1 MPPGTGRLG
10 ASEDGRVNPQE
21 LHVEEMKS
29 HQTKYD
35 RFASCMYEKKLTWAC
50 ANTPHLTRVPR
61 RPAGH
66 RARTGAY
73 GERRKA
79 PSGCVFH
86 VSQARERPFSFSPG
100 SFQQKC
106 LEPQNFNKSKTMI
119 FFPTSYQQRQNT
131 LRGLH
136 DRPPRGMQGNLNF
149 IMGHPWWSSG
159 QESTLAMQVV
169 WL

>member
-21 LHVEEMKS
+21 LHVEEKKS
-29 HQTKYD
+29 HRTKHD
-35 RFASCMYEKKLTWAC
+35 RFASCVYEKKLTRAC
-50 ANTPHLTRVPR
+50 AHTPHLTRAPR
-61 RPAGH
+61 RPAG
-66 RARTGAY
+66 RAQGRMENAGRLRQGAFSTCPRP
-73 GERRKA
+73 ERD
-79 PSGCVFH
+79 PSHFH
-86 VSQARERPFSFSPG
+86 QVLSSR
-100 SFQQKC
+100 KC
-106 LEPQNFNKSKTMI
+106 LEPQNFNKSKTTI

-159 QESTLAMQVV
+159 HESTLAMQVV